1 MLAKRLEKFEN
12 FVEPANKSKAIWRLL
27 LGIVCLAVVY
37 FVLSSVAITVFV
49 LAKGDLVGNK
59 IMMDMA
65 EGRDPLSVALMLVSF
80 VFMFVALLI
89 AVRLVHKRGFFSLIG
104 PSNGTFWRNFLV
116 SFAVVMGLSLVGWA
130 IYWLAEAPVPN
141 MAFGSWILWMV
152 VAIPLLFLQ
161 IASEELVFRGYLQQ
175 QLAARFRSRWVWMLL
190 PAIIF
195 GALHYQP
202 SVMGQNAW
210 LVVGVTT
217 LFGIIAADVTA
228 RTGNLGAA
236 MGLHFAN
243 NVFAITIM
251 PLSGTLDGLGLFR
264 SVIGVEDVSQLRTM
278 LLIDLVFILIVFFIY
293 LRWANRR
300 G

>member
-1 MLAKRLEKFEN
+1 MLAKRLELFEN
-12 FVEPANKSKAIWRLL
+12 FIEPANKSKAIWRLL
-27 LGIVCLAVVY
+27 LGVVCLVVMY
-37 FVLSSVAITVFV
+37 FILSTVAIAVFV
-49 LAKGDLVGNK
+49 VAKGDLAGNK
-59 IMMDMA
+59 MMMDMT
-65 EGRDPLSVALMLVSF
+65 EGRDPLSVILMLVSF
-80 VFMFVALLI
+80 VFMFIALLI
-89 AVRLVHKRGFFSLIG
+89 AVRLVHKRGISSLIG
-104 PSNGTFWRNFLV
+104 PSNGTFWRNFMI
-116 SFAVVMGLSLVGWA
+116 SFAVVIGLSLAGWA
-130 IYWLAEAPVPN
+130 VYWFVETPAQN
-141 MAFGSWILWMV
+141 MAFGTWFLWMIL
-152 VAIPLLFLQ
+152 AIPLLFLQ
-161 IASEELVFRGYLQQ
+161 IASEELIFRGYLQQ

-190 PAIIF
+190 PAITF

-210 LVVGVTT
+210 LVVIVTT

-264 SVIGVEDVSQLRTM
+264 TVIGVDDISQLRMM
-278 LLIDLVFILIVFFIY
+278 LLIDLALILIVFFIY